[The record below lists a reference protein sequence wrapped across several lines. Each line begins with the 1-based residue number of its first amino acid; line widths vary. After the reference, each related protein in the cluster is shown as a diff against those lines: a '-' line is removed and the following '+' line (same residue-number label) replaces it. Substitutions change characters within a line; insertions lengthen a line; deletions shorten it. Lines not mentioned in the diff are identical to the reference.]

1 MADIWDNLL
10 MAVFTLHLFI
20 CPFTKVEE
28 SFNIQAIHDF
38 LYHGTDFSKYDH
50 LEFPGVVPRTF
61 LGPLL
66 VSFVSY
72 PVVMFARLAGASKLF
87 SQFVVRFCLG
97 SICLFAFS
105 KFRSSVSHR
114 FGSDVGRFMAAI
126 TATQFHFLF
135 YVSRPLPNTFALV
148 LVLFSLCFW
157 LDQHHSKFIWTSAF
171 AIIIF
176 RSELCV
182 LLGLIFLLEL
192 VTWRVS
198 LFTGIVH
205 SALAGVCALAL
216 TISVDSVFWKRYLW
230 PEGEVLWYN
239 TVQNK
244 SSNWGTSPFLWYFYS
259 VLPRCLLFAIALVPL
274 GLWRDR
280 RTWTLAAPSIGFV
293 FLYSFLPHKELRFII
308 YVIPVFNAVAACGM
322 SFIYKN
328 EGKWRPFVSSAVK
341 VVTVGGLL
349 ANAVVTALLLLIS
362 CHNYPGGVALQRLHT
377 LLHNQTTEPCQV
389 HISVAAAQT
398 GVTRF
403 GELDPTWRYSK
414 TENLADHSSEM
425 LNYSHLLT
433 EPPCN
438 KMEGTHS
445 LLERVE
451 GFDKIHLNLK
461 KFPFVI
467 PTMAAKICILERH
480 GWRKSRTE
488 RT

>member
-28 SFNIQAIHDF
+28 SFNIQAMHDF

-148 LVLFSLCFW
+148 LGELLFNYLS
-157 LDQHHSKFIWTSAF
+157 
-171 AIIIF
+171 
-176 RSELCV
+176 
-182 LLGLIFLLEL
+182 
-192 VTWRVS
+192 
-198 LFTGIVH
+198 
-205 SALAGVCALAL
+205 AL
-216 TISVDSVFWKRYLW
+216 TISVDSIFWKRYLW

-341 VVTVGGLL
+341 VATIGGLL

-362 CHNYPGGVALQRLHT
+362 CHNYPGGVALQRLHS

-403 GELDPTWRYSK
+403 GELDSTWR
-414 TENLADHSSEM
+414 
-425 LNYSHLLT
+425 
-433 EPPCN
+433 
-438 KMEGTHS
+438 
-445 LLERVE
+445 
-451 GFDKIHLNLK
+451 
-461 KFPFVI
+461 
-467 PTMAAKICILERH
+467 
-480 GWRKSRTE
+480 
-488 RT
+488 

>member
-1 MADIWDNLL
+1 
-10 MAVFTLHLFI
+10 MAVEIAITTTSFLPHLI
-20 CPFTKVEE
+20 
-28 SFNIQAIHDF
+28 
-38 LYHGTDFSKYDH
+38 
-50 LEFPGVVPRTF
+50 
-61 LGPLL
+61 LL
-66 VSFVSY
+66 IFWTRNPWHCCCLS
-72 PVVMFARLAGASKLF
+72 
-87 SQFVVRFCLG
+87 VRFCLG

-192 VTWRVS
+192 GTWRVS
-198 LFTGIVH
+198 LFVGIVH

-216 TISVDSVFWKRYLW
+216 TISVDSFFWKRYLW

-322 SFIYKN
+322 SF
-328 EGKWRPFVSSAVK
+328 
-341 VVTVGGLL
+341 
-349 ANAVVTALLLLIS
+349 
-362 CHNYPGGVALQRLHT
+362 
-377 LLHNQTTEPCQV
+377 
-389 HISVAAAQT
+389 
-398 GVTRF
+398 
-403 GELDPTWRYSK
+403 
-414 TENLADHSSEM
+414 M
-425 LNYSHLLT
+425 
-433 EPPCN
+433 
-438 KMEGTHS
+438 
-445 LLERVE
+445 
-451 GFDKIHLNLK
+451 
-461 KFPFVI
+461 
-467 PTMAAKICILERH
+467 
-480 GWRKSRTE
+480 
-488 RT
+488 